1 MNLNDHTFVY
11 KSGRLSLLI
20 LLGIISFFLL
30 LFFFWSLLIGGLF
43 LIVITLLLL
52 LVFLPLMQKSRHYTI
67 TRIIFSLFI
76 IILIIMFADL
86 PVQEVQSR
94 FNRLAHEVR
103 TDGPGSLSFID
114 KLTVYHTNIII
125 VVSGRL
131 LGFPE
136 YGRQSWRLC
145 TGGGAQHGWHS
156 DFALKSPKVVGVFRN
171 WTVLLERQRRD
182 VSYVSLPA
190 RSISWQSTQGDRR
203 VALALNPVKL
213 EAKACP
219 VGQRW
224 RFDCRATTRV
234 KYDKIGARVIISV
247 ADRQLMLPEAPF
259 WALQQAG
266 WLKPFTAVWEWSFFS
281 DDKRLKSAVVNE

>member
-1 MNLNDHTFVY
+1 MNLHDYTFAN
-11 KSGRLSLLI
+11 KAGRLLLRI

-30 LFFFWSLLIGGLF
+30 LFFFWSLLIRGPF
-43 LIVITLLLL
+43 LIVFALLLI
-52 LVFLPLMQKSRHYTI
+52 LVFLPLMLKSRHYTI
-67 TRIIFSLFI
+67 TRIILSAFA
-76 IILIIMFADL
+76 IILIIMFTDL
-86 PVQEVQSR
+86 PVREVQSR

-103 TDGPGSLSFID
+103 TDGPASLSFID
-114 KLTVYHTNIII
+114 KLTVYHTNIIMSL
-125 VVSGRL
+125 SGRL

-136 YGRQSWRLC
+136 YSRQSWRLC
-145 TGGGAQHGWHS
+145 TGGGAQHSWHS
-156 DFALKSPKVVGVFRN
+156 DFALKSPKVAGVFRN

-190 RSISWQSTQGDRR
+190 RFISWQNTQEDRR
-203 VALALNPVKL
+203 VALALNPVRL

-224 RFDCRATTRV
+224 RFDCRATTRM
-234 KYDKIGARVIISV
+234 KYGKSGARVIISV

-281 DDKRLKSAVVNE
+281 DDKRLESAVVNE